1 MAMSFYILGKD
12 VVMVNIHQMTF
23 EKPIELGSV
32 VKCTGRVVYA
42 GQTSG
47 MVYLK
52 FEVDGEIHV
61 EGFISYVNVDE
72 NGDATSHGIEV
83 SLDDPEVAALNERAK
98 AFLKK

>member
-1 MAMSFYILGKD
+1 
-12 VVMVNIHQMTF
+12 MTF

-42 GQTSG
+42 GQTSVR
-47 MVYLK
+47 VYLK

-61 EGFISYVNVDE
+61 EGFISYMNVDE

-83 SLDDPEVAALNERAK
+83 SLDDPEVAVLNERAK

>member
-1 MAMSFYILGKD
+1 
-12 VVMVNIHQMTF
+12 
-23 EKPIELGSV
+23 
-32 VKCTGRVVYA
+32 
-42 GQTSG
+42 

-72 NGDATSHGIEV
+72 NGDATPHGIEV
-83 SLDDPEVAALNERAK
+83 SLDDSEVAALNERVK